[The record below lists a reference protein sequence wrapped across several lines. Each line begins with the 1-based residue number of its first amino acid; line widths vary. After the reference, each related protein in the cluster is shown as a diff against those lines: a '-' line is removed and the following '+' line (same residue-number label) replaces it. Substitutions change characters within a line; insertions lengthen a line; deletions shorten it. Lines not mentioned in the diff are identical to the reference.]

1 MDYREEST
9 FFINTA
15 FCLLDEHKFAPHLHE
30 ASDIAG
36 LAWPYGLRINN
47 QGQLNLVKIVE
58 IRPGFETAKIIGH
71 TYGNKYSQITY
82 IGKLLAIY
90 LEHLQMDNE

>member
-1 MDYREEST
+1 MNYREEST
-9 FFINTA
+9 YFINTA
-15 FCLLDEHKFAPHLHE
+15 FRLLDEHKFDPYSRE
-30 ASDIAG
+30 ATDIAT
-36 LAWPYGLRINN
+36 LEWPYGLRIND
-47 QGQLNLVKIVE
+47 QGQLNLVKIVK

>member
-1 MDYREEST
+1 MDYRDEST
-9 FFINTA
+9 YFVNTA
-15 FCLLDEHKFAPHLHE
+15 FRLLDEHKFDPHSRE
-30 ASDIAG
+30 ATDINT
-36 LAWPYGLRINN
+36 LQWPYGLRIND